1 MGKLIGK
8 VTHYYNKISVAIIE
22 LVSEIEVG
30 EMVRF
35 WGKKTDFSQR
45 IESLQ
50 KNHQNILKAEKGEVV
65 GVKVEQEVEEGDEV
79 YKIEE

>member
-30 EMVRF
+30 EIVRF

-50 KNHQNILKAEKGEVV
+50 KNHQNILKAEKCEVV
-65 GVKVEQEVEEGDEV
+65 GVKVEQEVEDGDEV

>member
-50 KNHQNILKAEKGEVV
+50 KII
-65 GVKVEQEVEEGDEV
+65 
-79 YKIEE
+79 KIF

>member
-22 LVSEIEVG
+22 LESEIEVG

-50 KNHQNILKAEKGEVV
+50 KNHQNIFKAEKGEVV

>member
-22 LVSEIEVG
+22 LESEIEVG

-35 WGKKTDFSQR
+35 
-45 IESLQ
+45 
-50 KNHQNILKAEKGEVV
+50 
-65 GVKVEQEVEEGDEV
+65 
-79 YKIEE
+79 

>member
-30 EMVRF
+30 EIVRF

>member
-22 LVSEIEVG
+22 LESEIEVG

>member
-8 VTHYYNKISVAIIE
+8 VAHYYNKISVAIIE

>member
-22 LVSEIEVG
+22 LESEIEVG

-45 IESLQ
+45 IEFLQ

>member
-22 LVSEIEVG
+22 LASEIEVG

>member
-35 WGKKTDFSQR
+35 LGKKTDFSQR

>member
-22 LVSEIEVG
+22 LESEIEVG

-35 WGKKTDFSQR
+35 GGKKTDFSQR